1 MVGRLNTCEAVV
13 RWTNQILPL
22 NTLEVQD
29 VVPLS
34 PYVDVLL
41 GSVTP

>member
-1 MVGRLNTCEAVV
+1 MRQLLGEPV
-13 RWTNQILPL
+13 RFFHL